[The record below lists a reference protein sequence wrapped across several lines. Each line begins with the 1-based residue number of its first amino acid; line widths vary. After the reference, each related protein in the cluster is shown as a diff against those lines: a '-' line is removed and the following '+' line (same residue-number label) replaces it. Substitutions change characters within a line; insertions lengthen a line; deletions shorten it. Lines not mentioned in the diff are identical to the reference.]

1 MSFGDMRVDFLCS
14 KCQKKLTVLE
24 EVCFCETDWDWYTF
38 CKDCNDE
45 LHCKFDGWLGSS
57 DAE

>member
-1 MSFGDMRVDFLCS
+1 MRVDFLCR

-24 EVCFCETDWDWYTF
+24 DVCFCETDWDWYTF